1 MQNEPP
7 HRRNNKKNTNN
18 NDGTAPIHDQ
28 LIPRVKYTYTI
39 HKSVD
44 RCPMLVDIYFA
55 CLQHTAKGTR
65 QTGCKYHHDALQ
77 SCLMTEL
84 KLDIDQL
91 LTHECHS
98 TYKQYNNHKK
108 QKEVTERK
116 NSSRAASSQTVRTED
131 DEDVAIEPLAQC
143 IRSHLQHRQ
152 AL

>member
-7 HRRNNKKNTNN
+7 HRNNKKNSN
-18 NDGTAPIHDQ
+18 NDGTALIHDQ

-55 CLQHTAKGTR
+55 CLQNTAKGMR
-65 QTGCKYHHDALQ
+65 QTGCKYHHDALH

-84 KLDIDQL
+84 KLDVDQL
-91 LTHECHS
+91 LAHECHS
-98 TYKQYNNHKK
+98 TYKQYYNHNRKK
-108 QKEVTERK
+108 KKEVMEQK
-116 NSSRAASSQTVRTED
+116 NSSRTTSSQTVRTED